1 MIIITSNTMNTNTIT
16 IIIIFFLEKTLLVA
30 YWHCLPKA
38 HVWALSP
45 WLVMHFIKVVELLG
59 LGASL

>member
-30 YWHCLPKA
+30 Y
-38 HVWALSP
+38 
-45 WLVMHFIKVVELLG
+45 
-59 LGASL
+59 